1 MKTRHTE
8 MRRNTALR
16 AGLVLAAATAS
27 VLVAGCQGVT
37 PLGRE
42 FYSVTAPTTDEAVR
56 AGQAYCRKLAP
67 SSFTVRTVSRSE
79 KDPSQVEVVF
89 RCQELNKPLPESHYR
104 PNIGFIQGAE

>member
-8 MRRNTALR
+8 MRRSTALR
-16 AGLVLAAATAS
+16 AGLVLAAAT
-27 VLVAGCQGVT
+27 AGCQGVT

-42 FYSVTAPTTDEAVR
+42 FYSVTAPTTDEAVS
-56 AGQAYCRKLAP
+56 AGQAYCQKLAP